1 MTLCSF
7 VSAALMELPTSLFFF
22 FFLNGLMS
30 RCCSLFSFSSS
41 FFLSC
46 VAVSPPAFTRQHC
59 LLAPLWIPPSRQPD
73 SPQFSLRDFD
83 KSLRTQAESL
93 TYFLM
98 SEYCK
103 CTQRL
108 CILYNPPPPPQP
120 PPFLSLSPPPPSLSL
135 STIPTVF
142 LLAHTHS
149 HENTC
154 R

>member
-1 MTLCSF
+1 
-7 VSAALMELPTSLFFF
+7 
-22 FFLNGLMS
+22 MS

-108 CILYNPPPPPQP
+108 CILYNPPPTSPTS
-120 PPFLSLSPPPPSLSL
+120 PFPLSLSSPPPSLSL
-135 STIPTVF
+135 SPPSQLSFCLHTLTATKTHADNGAFVSS
-142 LLAHTHS
+142 LTHS
-149 HENTC
+149 PADI
-154 R
+154 